1 MKLDALFTAL
11 VLAGRRGPIDPL
23 AQSAG
28 CSHKALVPVE
38 GVPMLVRVIRCL
50 RAVPNIGRI
59 VVSTDDPATLQSLPA
74 IRALLDAGVLSFH
87 LATGRS
93 PAESVLGFF
102 QNLSPQEP
110 LLIATA
116 DHPLLT
122 PEMVGHFCTAA
133 ARSDADVAAGAV
145 AASLFRAHYPHS
157 KRSFI
162 PLRGESYC
170 GTNLFALLTPHAV
183 RAVSFWVHA
192 GQFRKRPWRLIRVL
206 GVMTLILA
214 ALRRLDL
221 RTGSARVSRII
232 GARIAIVPMPFPEC
246 AIDVDT
252 PDDLATA
259 SRILAAREAIPPAL
273 P

>member
-1 MKLDALFTAL
+1 VEHNAVFTAL

-50 RAVPNIGRI
+50 RAVPYLGQI
-59 VVSTDDPATLQSLPA
+59 VVSTDDPDTLQSLPE
-74 IRALLDAGVLSFH
+74 IRTLLDAGALSFH

-93 PAESVLGFF
+93 PAESVLEFF
-102 QNLSPQEP
+102 QHLSPREP
-110 LLIATA
+110 LLVATA

-122 PEMVGHFCTAA
+122 PEMVSHFCTAA
-133 ARSDADVAAGAV
+133 ARSDVDVAAGAV
-145 AASLFRAHYPHS
+145 SASLFRAHYPHS

-162 PLRGESYC
+162 PLQGESYC
-170 GTNLFALLTPHAV
+170 GTNLFALLTPRAAN
-183 RAVSFWVHA
+183 AVSFWVHA
-192 GQFRKRPWRLIRVL
+192 GQFRKRPWRLIRVFGL
-206 GVMTLILA
+206 TTLVLA
-214 ALRRLDL
+214 ALRRLNVQKGL
-221 RTGSARVSRII
+221 ARVSRII

-252 PDDLATA
+252 SDDLATA
-259 SRILAAREAIPPAL
+259 ARILAAREATPHPPL
-273 P
+273 

>member
-1 MKLDALFTAL
+1 
-11 VLAGRRGPIDPL
+11 
-23 AQSAG
+23 
-28 CSHKALVPVE
+28 
-38 GVPMLVRVIRCL
+38 MLVRVVRCL
-50 RAVPNIGRI
+50 RVAPHIGRI
-59 VVSTDDPATLQSLPA
+59 VVSTDDPAALQSLPE
-74 IRALLDAGVLSFH
+74 IRALCDTGELSFH

-102 QNLSPQEP
+102 QDLPSGEP
-110 LLIATA
+110 LLITTA

-122 PEMVGHFCTAA
+122 PEMVSHFCSAA

-162 PLRGESYC
+162 PARGESYC
-170 GTNLFALLTPHAV
+170 GTNLFALLTPRAA
-183 RAVSFWVHA
+183 RAVLFWMRA
-192 GQFRKRPWRLIRVL
+192 GQFRKRPWRLIRVF

-214 ALRRLDL
+214 ALRRLNVQKGL
-221 RTGSARVSRII
+221 ARVSRII

-259 SRILAAREAIPPAL
+259 AHILAAREAIPPAL